1 MPNCPLI
8 FIFLYLAFVFDR
20 VLVNAVFD
28 NVGTRKD
35 SLDGISRRRKLLM
48 PPVSVATLKYI
59 IQYNMY
65 GDEMKV

>member
-8 FIFLYLAFVFDR
+8 FFLYLAFVFDG

-28 NVGTRKD
+28 NVGTKKD
-35 SLDGISRRRKLLM
+35 SLDGISCRSKLLM